1 MDSAVL
7 TEAVQILET
16 SGEVETFG
24 LSQASLDDVFMRL
37 GGMDSEDIIKAFR
50 AGTLLLPQRTE
61 ILSVPVETPEVKEAS
76 DQLMTSST
84 KMRTFVTGQ
93 FAALFK
99 INIKRQVRVKAN
111 LASRFL
117 VPAALLTLMAVSTA
131 TSKTGFKKVE
141 ESKLELMQM
150 DILVKPMLFRV
161 EDFGIQAIP
170 IVCISD
176 GAANYISVDDC
187 KRLALRDATKK
198 DEPLPPIVIEKPP
211 FLGIEE
217 LMSDKIFHDHVYY
230 MLWNY
235 RFIDDNK
242 KWYTPCVL
250 YYASS
255 WQKNVSNKGR
265 SVSIGVFFGKDISQS
280 KVHIHRRALV
290 AMLNFFGMAGYE
302 NTTALAVINSRE
314 TRLARTGW
322 PLIVFLLVIPL
333 LPISYLSDPVEDICS
348 RVRGYLLSTGMTHLA
363 YWINTFLMHWV
374 QYAIFYALAIGLLMV
389 TEAYRRAYLILAAL
403 LPLFFFGLVS
413 NLLTMYAIAV
423 FIKTHNTLVSTVCV
437 LVGVLL
443 PAAFTLL
450 TYFPAYIFNVL
461 IWTVPPAAPTG
472 LVFHCML
479 YYFFKAEYYQTV
491 DGSELPGMAESLWKQ
506 QEILNCLIAMPVH
519 IIILSGII
527 LFVEK
532 KEVVKEILCHG
543 GSQTMP
549 NKPESDM
556 EEGARKETER
566 VLAAPRNSKNVLEVR
581 KLQKIHA
588 NGVHAV
594 RGITFGTMAGEIFGL
609 LGANGAGKST
619 SMSVIV
625 GEEAATEGVCEVRV
639 HDGAWVS
646 GREGATIGAIGYCP
660 QHNPLFNSITVA
672 EHIRFYAAIRGLDTI
687 EAERQ
692 TICLMQSLGL
702 AQHCDKQAG
711 QLSGGNKRRLC
722 LAIAMLGN
730 PALIVIDEA
739 STGVDPENKRF
750 IWGAIR
756 RMVHQQ
762 RSVIVTTHSMEEV
775 EALCSRVGIMNKG
788 RMISVGTVQQLQ
800 SRHGDAYTLEL
811 LLAPDGESAVR
822 QKRLSIKNAVVE
834 KFKGAH
840 TQEDLGLSFVM
851 RFSVPKPAV
860 RSLSPALKWLAANQS
875 RMGVSYWA
883 LYQMSLDQVF
893 VNLIKMYDHSARK
906 LAVKSGTST

>member
-1 MDSAVL
+1 
-7 TEAVQILET
+7 
-16 SGEVETFG
+16 
-24 LSQASLDDVFMRL
+24 
-37 GGMDSEDIIKAFR
+37 
-50 AGTLLLPQRTE
+50 
-61 ILSVPVETPEVKEAS
+61 
-76 DQLMTSST
+76 
-84 KMRTFVTGQ
+84 
-93 FAALFK
+93 
-99 INIKRQVRVKAN
+99 
-111 LASRFL
+111 
-117 VPAALLTLMAVSTA
+117 
-131 TSKTGFKKVE
+131 
-141 ESKLELMQM
+141 
-150 DILVKPMLFRV
+150 
-161 EDFGIQAIP
+161 
-170 IVCISD
+170 
-176 GAANYISVDDC
+176 
-187 KRLALRDATKK
+187 
-198 DEPLPPIVIEKPP
+198 
-211 FLGIEE
+211 
-217 LMSDKIFHDHVYY
+217 
-230 MLWNY
+230 
-235 RFIDDNK
+235 
-242 KWYTPCVL
+242 
-250 YYASS
+250 
-255 WQKNVSNKGR
+255 
-265 SVSIGVFFGKDISQS
+265 
-280 KVHIHRRALV
+280 
-290 AMLNFFGMAGYE
+290 
-302 NTTALAVINSRE
+302 
-314 TRLARTGW
+314 
-322 PLIVFLLVIPL
+322 
-333 LPISYLSDPVEDICS
+333 
-348 RVRGYLLSTGMTHLA
+348 
-363 YWINTFLMHWV
+363 
-374 QYAIFYALAIGLLMV
+374 
-389 TEAYRRAYLILAAL
+389 
-403 LPLFFFGLVS
+403 
-413 NLLTMYAIAV
+413 
-423 FIKTHNTLVSTVCV
+423 
-437 LVGVLL
+437 
-443 PAAFTLL
+443 
-450 TYFPAYIFNVL
+450 
-461 IWTVPPAAPTG
+461 
-472 LVFHCML
+472 
-479 YYFFKAEYYQTV
+479 
-491 DGSELPGMAESLWKQ
+491 
-506 QEILNCLIAMPVH
+506 
-519 IIILSGII
+519 
-527 LFVEK
+527 
-532 KEVVKEILCHG
+532 
-543 GSQTMP
+543 MP

-625 GEEAATEGVCEVRV
+625 GEEAATEGVWSHNRR
-639 HDGAWVS
+639 H
-646 GREGATIGAIGYCP
+646 RLLP

-834 KFKGAH
+834 QFKGAH
-840 TQEDLGLSFVM
+840 TQEDLGLGFVM